1 MKRRVSL
8 VAVIACLWS
17 ASAVGQDQADHSEVA
32 SQIKLMNAWI
42 QVQMKDID
50 LVSSSASCTT
60 RRSFSPRHTAT
71 LTSSA
76 TRGSCGSTTS
86 DGQLIFA

>member
-60 RRSFSPRHTAT
+60 AT
-71 LTSSA
+71 GLPVRGPDPKTS
-76 TRGSCGSTTS
+76 TQR
-86 DGQLIFA
+86 